1 MRRDGEDFVAHAAA
15 AVGDRYAYVLGN
27 SLPIPDPVSRFLPGC
42 AWAHR
47 RSSILQC
54 SIGAT
59 MDVRGGAC
67 ASCRRCRNSAR
78 SCVPPTR
85 RAAAVSSCRSRR
97 APAAGSGTPPCCSS
111 ALPCQL
117 RRPFACFS
125 GCSCRIEP
133 EWWAINNKDS
143 AGQGFWDSTKS
154 LVVFGRIRY
163 LDLINRMDR
172 PEVHETCWC
181 FAYVLK
187 EKRFVEDGP
196 EEHNRCT
203 QRQKPSRYLPP
214 LLAIS
219 RQRRFQT
226 VPKAHETLIN
236 AGDLL

>member
-1 MRRDGEDFVAHAAA
+1 
-15 AVGDRYAYVLGN
+15 
-27 SLPIPDPVSRFLPGC
+27 
-42 AWAHR
+42 
-47 RSSILQC
+47 
-54 SIGAT
+54 

-97 APAAGSGTPPCCSS
+97 APAAGSGTPPVVPRLCPASCA
-111 ALPCQL
+111 ALLLASPE
-117 RRPFACFS
+117 
-125 GCSCRIEP
+125 CSCRIEP

-226 VPKAHETLIN
+226 VPKAQETLIN